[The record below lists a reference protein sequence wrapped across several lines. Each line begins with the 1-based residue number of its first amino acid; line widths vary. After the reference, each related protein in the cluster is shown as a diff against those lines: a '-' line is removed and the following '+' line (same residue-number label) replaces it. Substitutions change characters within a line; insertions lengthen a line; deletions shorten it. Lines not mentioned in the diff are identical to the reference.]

1 MTNFIKKHYNIM
13 QKRGKW
19 QQIVLKAVEAKK
31 SPSSLPDIKKWV
43 ANNYNYNT
51 SNPKNWPKLN
61 KAKRELVEEKILI
74 KVKGKFKISTKPPSP
89 QKKKPKSATKTGG
102 GKKKRKSPK
111 KIHKFQNEIEWWN
124 NPDIIL
130 PLSLSLLAGGYAAL
144 VWIDNKLAER
154 EGREKKL
161 MKERRKTARKEL
173 LKNTNIPQVII
184 DEITNRYL
192 FSELDK
198 KYSN

>member
-1 MTNFIKKHYNIM
+1 M
-13 QKRGKW
+13 
-19 QQIVLKAVEAKK
+19 
-31 SPSSLPDIKKWV
+31 
-43 ANNYNYNT
+43 
-51 SNPKNWPKLN
+51 
-61 KAKRELVEEKILI
+61 
-74 KVKGKFKISTKPPSP
+74 
-89 QKKKPKSATKTGG
+89 
-102 GKKKRKSPK
+102 
-111 KIHKFQNEIEWWN
+111 
-124 NPDIIL
+124 
-130 PLSLSLLAGGYAAL
+130 SLSLLAGGYAAL